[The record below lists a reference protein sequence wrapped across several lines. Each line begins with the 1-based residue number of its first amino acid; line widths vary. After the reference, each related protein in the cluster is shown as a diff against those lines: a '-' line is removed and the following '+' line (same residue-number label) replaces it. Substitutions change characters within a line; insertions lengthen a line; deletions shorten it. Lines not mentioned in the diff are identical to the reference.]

1 MDYCKNKKFVAIDRD
16 GIQRVSADNYEN
28 CFSACKKFVSS
39 QPKKAQSR
47 FKQMRIMSVRSKD
60 GR

>member
-28 CFSACKKFVSS
+28 CFSACKNYVCKE
-39 QPKKAQSR
+39 QR
-47 FKQMRIMSVRSKD
+47 W
-60 GR
+60 